1 MLLSIFK
8 CLMLASTAYLVTGC
22 EQSVAELHSAD
33 LPIEYV
39 SVSTELI
46 EDGMVRIRVD
56 VRHAKQDAAVF
67 YFANCAA
74 ARYAINGGFS
84 FLLHVISTLDYKQ
97 DLKSAEAVYLISATL
112 PPGSKKLDAE
122 VVAINCAENGIPM
135 V

>member
-1 MLLSIFK
+1 
-8 CLMLASTAYLVTGC
+8 MLASTAYLVTGC

-39 SVSTELI
+39 NVSTELI

-74 ARYAINGGFS
+74 ARYAINGGTS
-84 FLLHVISTLDYKQ
+84 KWNRNGEKQAKGPSKRCTEMSTLKYM
-97 DLKSAEAVYLISATL
+97 TL
-112 PPGSKKLDAE
+112 RRWFQ
-122 VVAINCAENGIPM
+122 
-135 V
+135 